1 MGEQVG
7 DLGSAELQVLSALW
21 EIAPATVRQ
30 VWEHLNKRG
39 RRLAYTTVLTFLT
52 RLEQKEYVESD
63 KSGLAYV
70 YKASVSR
77 RKVRQ
82 SRLKNLIKQLYDG
95 AAGPLVLQ
103 LIESQKFSAE
113 EIESLQKLISQMEGK
128 PPRSGRGKS
137 SDDKQG
143 DKS

>member
-1 MGEQVG
+1 MGEQIG
-7 DLGSAELQVLSALW
+7 DLGTAELEVLSALW
-21 EIAPATVRQ
+21 EIGPVTVRQ
-30 VWEHLNKRG
+30 VWEHLQKRG
-39 RRLAYTTVLTFLT
+39 RKLAYTTVLTFLT

-103 LIESQKFSAE
+103 LIESQRFSSE
-113 EIESLQKLISQMEGK
+113 EIESLQKLIGQLDGK
-128 PPRSGRGKS
+128 GSKGGKGKS
-137 SDDKQG
+137 DDRQG
-143 DKS
+143 DKP